1 MSQAKP
7 HMRLDRWE
15 LVDFAPGDGAK
26 QGAERG
32 EGVGWIPVPAPGDT
46 YLALVAAGRLP
57 HPFERRHEADASW
70 VRDREWWWRTTFEAQ
85 AGEQARLVFEG
96 LDTFASI
103 FLDGVLLARTD
114 NMFRT
119 YAFDIGPSLT
129 HEGLHTLAIRFDP
142 PALMVPAGNLPVW
155 GAFKD
160 RVSGSKRNL
169 MRKAQF
175 GWGWDW
181 GPDLP
186 TVGIWRPARLE
197 RRIGPGIASLG
208 FTTLAATDTEAR
220 VRIMVELDGADRPS
234 HRVEITLLDPAGHQ
248 LLTQK
253 VTSAEATSLTV
264 SVVNPQLWWTADLGS
279 QPLYTLVVRLFDG
292 VLLLDERER
301 KVGLRT
307 ITIDTSPDPDEPGT
321 TFFRFVLNGSPIFAK
336 GACWVPPTSFVA
348 EVEEDRYRRLLEQAA
363 GANMNM
369 IRIWGGGVYE
379 PDLFY
384 DLCDRLGLLVWQD
397 FMFACAHYPEDNPRF
412 INSVWS
418 EVGDQVRRLR
428 GHACLAAWCGNN
440 ENEAMHAISADI
452 TGDPAPLSGKLYYNQ
467 IIPSVLEALDPNTP
481 YWPGSPGGGPSPNSM
496 RGGDVHDW
504 TVWHGVPPVPD
515 TDPVGGFDS
524 TPLGVAYTR
533 YAEDMARFVS
543 EFGIQAAPALATLKR
558 WMDPA
563 DLHLDSPGFLDRVKD
578 EAAKAYAMMSPV
590 TGRPTTLEDYV
601 DFTMWTQAEGLKF
614 GIEHFRRRKPHCSGA
629 VIWQLNDCWPCVSWS
644 LVDYDGVEKA
654 SYHAVA
660 RAFAPVLASFK
671 ALGDDWVELWITND
685 TLAPV
690 SGDAMVE
697 LRHLDGRPAWRQ
709 DAPFQIAANTS
720 APIWRGS
727 APEAVDK
734 VLSVRSPEGAFAP
747 NRHHLAPIARLALK
761 PGARPR
767 MTVTPIAAA
776 DYRIDLTAD
785 DYLAFVH
792 LTSERP
798 DLRFSDNYFDMATGE
813 QRSLTVR
820 ANSAFGAEDFAVRCW
835 NQRLC
840 ATDSEKD
847 RA

>member
-1 MSQAKP
+1 MK
-7 HMRLDRWE
+7 LDRWE
-15 LVDFAPGDGAK
+15 LIDFAPGEGVRR
-26 QGAERG
+26 GAERG
-32 EGVGWIPVPAPGDT
+32 EGAGWIPVAAPGDT
-46 YLALVAAGRLP
+46 YLALIEAGRLP
-57 HPFERRHEADASW
+57 HPFLGRNEADAAW
-70 VRDREWWWRTTFEAQ
+70 VRDREWWWRTTFEAEPSRRP
-85 AGEQARLVFEG
+85 GERLALVFEG
-96 LDTFASI
+96 LDTFASV
-103 FLDGVLLARTD
+103 FLDGVLLGRTD

-119 YAFDIGPSLT
+119 YAFDIGDQLKTDGP
-129 HEGLHTLAIRFDP
+129 HTLAIRFDP
-142 PALMVPAGNLPVW
+142 PALAVPARDLPVW

-160 RVSGSKRNL
+160 RVSHSRRNL

-186 TVGIWRPARLE
+186 TVGVWRPVRLE
-197 RRIGPGIASLG
+197 RRVDATIASLG
-208 FTTLAATDTEAR
+208 FTTLTATAAHAEAR
-220 VRIMVELDGADRPS
+220 IAVELEGVADGRSP
-234 HRVEITLLDPAGHQ
+234 RVEVTLVDPDDREVLARSATPDEAAA
-248 LLTQK
+248 LTI
-253 VTSAEATSLTV
+253 
-264 SVVNPQLWWTADLGS
+264 SVPDPQLWWTADLGA
-279 QPLYTLVVRLFDG
+279 QPLYTLVVRLFEG
-292 VLLLDERER
+292 ERLLDERRR

-307 ITIDTSPDPDEPGT
+307 VEIDTSPDPDEPGT
-321 TFFRFVLNGSPIFAK
+321 TFFRFVLNGAPIFAK
-336 GACWVPPTSFVA
+336 GACWVPPSSFVA
-348 EVEEDRYRRLLEQAA
+348 EVEEDRYRLLLEQAVR
-363 GANMNM
+363 ANMNM

-397 FMFACAHYPEDNPRF
+397 FMFACAHYPEDDPTF
-412 INSVWS
+412 VDSVRG
-418 EVGDQVRRLR
+418 EVGNQVRRLR
-428 GHACLAAWCGNN
+428 GHACLAVWCGNN
-440 ENEAMHAISADI
+440 ENEAMHRISAEI
-452 TGDPAPLSGKLYYNQ
+452 TGDPSPLSGRLYYDQ
-467 IIPSVLEALDPNTP
+467 IIPSLLQTLDPVTP

-515 TDPVGGFDS
+515 TDLVGGFDS
-524 TPLGVAYTR
+524 TPEGVAYTR
-533 YAEDMARFVS
+533 YAEDTARFVS

-563 DLHLDSPGFLDRVKD
+563 DLTLESPGFLERVKD

-590 TGRPTTLEDYV
+590 TGLPTTLEDYV

-629 VIWQLNDCWPCVSWS
+629 LIWQFNDCWPCVSWS

-671 ALGDDWVELWITND
+671 ALDNHLVELWITND
-685 TLAPV
+685 TLASV
-690 SGDAMVE
+690 SGDAVVE
-697 LRHLDGRPAWRQ
+697 LTHLDGRPAWRQ
-709 DAPFQIAANTS
+709 DAPFQVAANTS
-720 APIWRGS
+720 ALVWRGL

-734 VLSVRSPEGAFAP
+734 VLAVRSLGGEFAP
-747 NRHHLAPIARLALK
+747 NRRHLAPIARLALK
-761 PGARPR
+761 PGARPV
-767 MTVTPIAAA
+767 MTVTPITAS
-776 DYRIDLTAD
+776 DYRIDLTAE

-820 ANSAFGAEDFAVRCW
+820 ADSAFGAEDFAVRCW
-835 NQRLC
+835 NQRLR
-840 ATDSEKD
+840 AADEKD
-847 RA
+847 RI